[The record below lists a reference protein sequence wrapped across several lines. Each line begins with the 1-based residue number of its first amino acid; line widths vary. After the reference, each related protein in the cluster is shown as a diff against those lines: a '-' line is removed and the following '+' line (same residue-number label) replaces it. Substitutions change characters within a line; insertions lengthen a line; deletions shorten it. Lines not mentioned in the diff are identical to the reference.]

1 MFVRSFVSCV
11 LAGLVSK
18 FRGNLRSCFTK
29 GGFKRGTGGLPTKE
43 KELAR
48 NNGAKRPFRV

>member
-1 MFVRSFVSCV
+1 MFVSSFVSCV